1 MTAVSHAAER
11 KDEGRRPA
19 PEGDASPTRLT
30 RAHSLS
36 ELLTEASATVGAH
49 REAVQKRS
57 RSKMEKVLAA
67 AIDLLVE
74 GGPEAVT
81 TTTVAARAGVS
92 VGWLYNFFDGRE
104 ALLEEILVSC
114 LQGLDNRLD
123 KVNFDLGGPGWKERA
138 EAGVDAHIEFFN
150 ETPAFRAIW
159 FSSEFTGRMIRA
171 NRMHDNE
178 LAAYLARSITDVRP
192 DAPEVPLDV
201 VTQIFVG
208 MLDKGF
214 DLAYRESPDH
224 GNAALLE
231 EMKRSSIEYLATY
244 LP

>member
-1 MTAVSHAAER
+1 MSQTAER
-11 KDEGRRPA
+11 KVEGQQSTSDIDVPLV
-19 PEGDASPTRLT
+19 PPGPP
-30 RAHSLS
+30 HSLS
-36 ELLTEASATVGAH
+36 ELMTEASATVGAH
-49 REAVQKRS
+49 RTAVQNRS
-57 RSKMEKVLAA
+57 RSKMENVLAA
-67 AIDLLVE
+67 AIDLLVA

-114 LQGLDNRLD
+114 LQDLDSRLE
-123 KVNFDLGGPGWKERA
+123 KVQFELSGPGWRERA
-138 EAGVDAHIEFFN
+138 EAGVEAHIEFFN

-159 FSSEFTGRMIRA
+159 FSTEFTGRMIRA

-178 LAAYLARSITDVRP
+178 LAAYLARSISEVRP
-192 DAPEVPLDV
+192 GAPKVPLDV

-214 DLAYRESPDH
+214 DLAYRESPDQ
-224 GNAALLE
+224 GNEALLQ

>member
-1 MTAVSHAAER
+1 MSQAAQR
-11 KDEGRRPA
+11 KVDGSMAPFDGDHPPA
-19 PEGDASPTRLT
+19 PVGP
-30 RAHSLS
+30 AHSLS

-49 REAVQKRS
+49 RTAVQKRS
-57 RSKMEKVLAA
+57 RSKMETVLKA

-114 LQGLDNRLD
+114 LQDLDNRLD
-123 KVNFDLGGPGWKERA
+123 KVNFDLGGPNWKEKA
-138 EAGVDAHIEFFN
+138 EAGVEAHIEFFN

-159 FSSEFTGRMIRA
+159 FSTEFTGRMIRA

-178 LAAYLARSITDVRP
+178 LAAYLARTITDTRP
-192 DAPEVPLDV
+192 DAPQVPFDV

-214 DLAYRESPDH
+214 DLAYRESPDR
-224 GNAALLE
+224 GNEALLQ

>member
-1 MTAVSHAAER
+1 MGHAAER
-11 KDEGRRPA
+11 KVEGQHRP
-19 PEGDASPTRLT
+19 PDRDVPLTPTRSP
-30 RAHSLS
+30 HSLS

-49 REAVQKRS
+49 RTAMQKRS
-57 RSKMEKVLAA
+57 RSKMENVMAA

-114 LQGLDNRLD
+114 LQGLDSRLEQ
-123 KVNFDLGGPGWKERA
+123 VNFELSGPEWRKRA

-159 FSSEFTGRMIRA
+159 FSTEFTGRMIRA

-178 LAAYLARSITDVRP
+178 LAAYLARTITHVRP
-192 DAPEVPLDV
+192 DAPQVPLDV

-214 DLAYRESPDH
+214 DLAYRESPDR
-224 GNAALLE
+224 GNEALLQ